1 MIEKGGK
8 RLAKLVENLLDVT
21 RIEYEKFELKKQMTN
36 LSEIIKET
44 VSVMKYLIKKREIN
58 LNLVVPE
65 DLYLEIDSI
74 RMEQVFTNLLSNAIK
89 NSPPK
94 GRVSLALEKYGN
106 WAIISVSDTGVG
118 FTEEEMKKI
127 FTRFGKIERYGEG
140 LEYIDM
146 EGSGLGLYITK
157 QIVDLHGGKIW
168 VESTGRSRGCIFKVR
183 LPII

>member
-1 MIEKGGK
+1 
-8 RLAKLVENLLDVT
+8 
-21 RIEYEKFELKKQMTN
+21 MTN

-44 VSVMKYLIKKREIN
+44 VSDMKYLIKKRDID
-58 LNLVVPE
+58 LNLVVLD
-65 DLYLEIDSI
+65 DLYLEIDSS
-74 RMEQVFTNLLSNAIK
+74 RMEQVITNLLSNAIK

-106 WAIISVSDTGVG
+106 WAIFSVSDTGVG
-118 FTEEEMKKI
+118 FTEEEMKRI

-140 LEYIDM
+140 LEYVDM

-168 VESTGRSRGCIFKVR
+168 VESTGRNRGCIFKVR
-183 LPII
+183 IPII